1 MPGREGAGGG
11 GGGDRSLKCPSPVE
25 VSSEVE
31 EAQTENTPRHRDWL
45 CPDMT
50 GTWVLLLVPV

>member
-25 VSSEVE
+25 VSSGAE
-31 EAQTENTPRHRDWL
+31 EAQTENTPRHRDCL